1 MTRVELL
8 DLYYR
13 TLDWKDIYYEVQAK
27 MNAKKDSRRQA

>member
-1 MTRVELL
+1 MTRAELL

-13 TLDWKDIYYEVQAK
+13 TLDWKDIYYGVQAK

>member
-1 MTRVELL
+1 MTRAELL

-13 TLDWKDIYYEVQAK
+13 TLDRKDIYYEVQAK